1 MTISLLG
8 HKAAMTILVFRS
20 DTDEFTLWKSEL
32 ERLIPQL
39 EVRHY
44 RTDPNPAEADIVLA
58 WKAPHG
64 AYAAYT
70 GARLI
75 HSLGAGI
82 DHLLADPQLP
92 AQAAICRLVD
102 PLLTLRMIEYVTLH
116 VLRHHRRH
124 SQLVQQQQNQ
134 IWEQIAAPAARDRT
148 VGVMGLG
155 ALGGAVA
162 TALHSLGF
170 HVHGWS
176 RSAKSFQ
183 GIDTFHG
190 SAGLKSFLQQTEILV
205 CLLPLTEATRDIVNQ
220 NLLSQ
225 LPRGACFINA
235 ARGHHVVDDDLL
247 AALDNG
253 QIAEA
258 TLDVFRAEPLPTD
271 HPYWRHPHVTVTP
284 HIASLTDP
292 LSAAAVVADNIHR
305 LLHGRPLV
313 NQVDRTAGY

>member
-1 MTISLLG
+1 MTFLLLG
-8 HKAAMTILVFRS
+8 HKAAMTILAFRS
-20 DTDEFTLWKSEL
+20 DADEFTLWKSEL

-44 RTDPNPAEADIVLA
+44 RTDPNPREADIVLA

-92 AQAAICRLVD
+92 PQAAICRLVD

-116 VLRHHRRH
+116 VLRHHRLH
-124 SQLVQQQQNQ
+124 SQLVQQQHNR
-134 IWEQIAAPAARDRT
+134 IWQQIAAPAARDRT

-162 TALHSLGF
+162 TSLHSLGF
-170 HVHGWS
+170 HVQGWS
-176 RSAKSFQ
+176 RTAKNLP

-190 SAGLKSFLQQTEILV
+190 ADGLKSFLQQTEILV

-220 NLLSQ
+220 SLLSQ

-235 ARGHHVVDDDLL
+235 ARGHHVVDEDLL
-247 AALDNG
+247 AALDG
-253 QIAEA
+253 GHIAEA
-258 TLDVFRAEPLPTD
+258 TLDVFRTEPLPTD
-271 HPYWRHPHVTVTP
+271 HPYWRHPRVTVTP

-292 LSAAAVVADNIHR
+292 VSAAAVVADNIQR
-305 LLHGRPLV
+305 LLQGRPLI